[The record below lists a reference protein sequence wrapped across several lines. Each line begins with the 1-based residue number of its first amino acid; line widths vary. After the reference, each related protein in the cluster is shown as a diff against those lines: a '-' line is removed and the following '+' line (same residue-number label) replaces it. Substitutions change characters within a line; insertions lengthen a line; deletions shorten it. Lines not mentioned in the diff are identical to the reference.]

1 MAGSKI
7 EVRKVRKMGRGVFA
21 TKPIKVDEVIE
32 LCHVILIPNKEN
44 SKSNPTQE
52 YSFRWN
58 KDSVAISLGHGSL
71 YNHSYEPNAYVLQDT
86 KNMQMQVIAYKPIK
100 AGEQI
105 FINYN
110 GEVEDRSEL
119 WF

>member
-7 EVRKVRKMGRGVFA
+7 EVRKVPRMGRGVFA

-32 LCHVILIPNKEN
+32 LCHVILIPNDHGSDE
-44 SKSNPTQE
+44 NPTQE

-58 KDSVAISLGHGSL
+58 KTHVAISLGHGSL

-86 KNMQMQVIAYKPIK
+86 RGKQMQVIAYKPIK

-105 FINYN
+105 LINYN
-110 GEVEDRSEL
+110 GEVEDQSPL